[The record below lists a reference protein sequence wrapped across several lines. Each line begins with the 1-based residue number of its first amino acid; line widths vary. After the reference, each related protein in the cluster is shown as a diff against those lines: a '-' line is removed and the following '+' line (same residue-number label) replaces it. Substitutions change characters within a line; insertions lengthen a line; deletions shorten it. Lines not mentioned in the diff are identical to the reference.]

1 MSKHLTAQHVEAYRA
16 KKLSGDALPFV
27 YDHIAVCET
36 CRNLLG
42 DAPKVRVSVDSWK
55 NDFAIQSQ
63 EHVDYE
69 LLSAYVDT
77 KIGSI
82 ERQIVENHLQTC
94 VQCSQEAQDLLDFSA
109 DFKSDPVNESAA
121 TPIIVAATIQQT
133 AQPTFWQKMIAFW
146 QIPGY
151 RIALQL
157 AGTAAV
163 IILCVWLATQPLRSE
178 NNKLKIELAN
188 AQQNNETLQ
197 QQYNATNSN
206 VEDLQAQL
214 NDLQQTA
221 IENLK
226 PENGTVPVATL
237 KDGEGEIALDRAGNL
252 TGLEML
258 PPVYQQ
264 MVKTALV
271 SERIQTPAMSENLID
286 RAGTLRSG
294 SSEGVAFT
302 LISPVGTN
310 ILTERPTLRWNAIKG
325 ANQYLV
331 VVYDENFNRVTASQ
345 PLINTSW
352 TVPDTLQRGT
362 TYIWQV
368 SAMVNGREVKSPVPP
383 APEAKFKVLEQT
395 KANSLSQLKK
405 SSANSHLA
413 TGLIYVREGLLDEA
427 EREFESLMQ
436 DNPKSAVA
444 RKLFNQVKALRRTR

>member
-1 MSKHLTAQHVEAYRA
+1 MSEHLTAQHIEAYRA
-16 KKLSGDALPFV
+16 EKLSGAAVAFV
-27 YDHIAVCET
+27 YNHIAVCET

-42 DAPKVRVSVDSWK
+42 DVSKVHASVDNWK
-55 NDFAIQSQ
+55 NDFAIHAQ
-63 EHVDYE
+63 EHIDYE

-94 VQCSQEAQDLLDFSA
+94 LQCSQEAQDLLAFSA
-109 DFKSDPVNESAA
+109 DFKSDPINEPVTNSI
-121 TPIIVAATIQQT
+121 TISATIQQP
-133 AQPTFWQKMIAFW
+133 ARPTFWQKMTAFW

-157 AGTAAV
+157 AGTAAA
-163 IILCVWLATQPLRSE
+163 IILCVWLATLPLRSE
-178 NNKLKIELAN
+178 NNKLKTELAD
-188 AQQNNETLQ
+188 AQQNNQTLQ
-197 QQYNATNSN
+197 RQYTATNN
-206 VEDLQAQL
+206 TVEDLQAQL

-221 IENLK
+221 IQNLK
-226 PENGTVPVATL
+226 PETGTTLIATL

-252 TGLEML
+252 TGLEMM

-271 SERIQTPAMSENLID
+271 SERIQTPAVNATLID
-286 RAGTLRSG
+286 RSGTLRSG
-294 SSEGVAFT
+294 SSEGVAFA
-302 LISPVGTN
+302 LLSPVGTN
-310 ILTERPTLRWNAIKG
+310 ILTERPTLRWNPIKG

-331 VVYDENFNRVTASQ
+331 VVYDENFNRITASQ
-345 PLINTSW
+345 SLTNTSW
-352 TVPDTLQRGT
+352 MVPDTLQRGA

-413 TGLIYVREGLLDEA
+413 TGLIYVREGLLDDA
-427 EREFESLMQ
+427 EREFETLMQ
-436 DNPKSAVA
+436 DNPKSTVA
-444 RKLFNQVKALRRTR
+444 RKLFNQVKALRRAR